1 MATSSESKNPLW
13 NYFKVSDEDVG
24 KAICILCKKI
34 LSRGSKDAHNMST
47 TNLQNHLKKVHYNIH
62 SMILFQKKIINHE
75 SLPNPNEKSIK
86 QFCTTRTICSHRTS
100 SAESVQIITSTATD
114 ESQGSSRVSNNTI
127 AFFQKAQ
134 VSLQEILQRKELWQL
149 DNPKAQA
156 ITKLIGEM
164 ICLDLQPYCIVED
177 KGFTRL
183 LKNLAPNYTIP
194 SRKYFSTKVIPL
206 MYETIKA
213 KVKYELDQADFL
225 SLTSDGWTCQHTI
238 QLYYSLSARFVTHE
252 FTVTHVIL
260 QVTHFPE
267 SHTGHNISKFINEAL
282 QSWEIPHEK
291 IHAVLTDNAANEM
304 AAIKESNLGDKHLPC
319 LIHTLQLCI
328 QKKIFREQRTASDTI
343 AVFRALAGHFH
354 HSSSAVAK
362 LKEIQSQLK
371 LPEHNIIQDVSTRW
385 NSTYYMLERFIMQ
398 KKAITLYCITR
409 NQTNA
414 KNPTENQWQLAE
426 MLVFILKHFESTA
439 KDMSKKTA
447 CISEIIPFIYAIEK
461 FLDYACDTATE
472 IKTVVD
478 ELKKDFN
485 CRFQKYKDNVDLK
498 IAMML
503 DPRFKLKF
511 VEDKNHNMFKEI
523 LHLEFYRFCSKSHLE
538 QILMAMALH

>member
-1 MATSSESKNPLW
+1 
-13 NYFKVSDEDVG
+13 
-24 KAICILCKKI
+24 
-34 LSRGSKDAHNMST
+34 
-47 TNLQNHLKKVHYNIH
+47 
-62 SMILFQKKIINHE
+62 
-75 SLPNPNEKSIK
+75 
-86 QFCTTRTICSHRTS
+86 
-100 SAESVQIITSTATD
+100 
-114 ESQGSSRVSNNTI
+114 
-127 AFFQKAQ
+127 
-134 VSLQEILQRKELWQL
+134 
-149 DNPKAQA
+149 
-156 ITKLIGEM
+156 M

-238 QLYYSLSARFVTHE
+238 QSYYSLTARFVTHE
-252 FTVTHVIL
+252 FTVKHVIL

-291 IHAVLTDNAANEM
+291 IHAVLSDNAANVM
-304 AAIKESNLGDKHLPC
+304 AVIKESNLGDKHLPC

-385 NSTYYMLERFIMQ
+385 NSTYYMLERFIEQ
-398 KKAITLYCITR
+398 KKAITLH
-409 NQTNA
+409 
-414 KNPTENQWQLAE
+414 E
-426 MLVFILKHFESTA
+426 
-439 KDMSKKTA
+439 
-447 CISEIIPFIYAIEK
+447 
-461 FLDYACDTATE
+461 
-472 IKTVVD
+472 
-478 ELKKDFN
+478 
-485 CRFQKYKDNVDLK
+485 
-498 IAMML
+498 
-503 DPRFKLKF
+503 
-511 VEDKNHNMFKEI
+511 
-523 LHLEFYRFCSKSHLE
+523 
-538 QILMAMALH
+538 